1 MSEKHHKTWPRNERV
16 KTVFVATFF
25 TNMGERENYS
35 NHYTWGGVKFCH
47 KDHSDQSSLTNL
59 LLPGQEPAGAI
70 VGVLAAGLQVEVV
83 EPPVLKLLAEVL
95 DTHLQHT
102 TVGLTY
108 KSTQSNYVFAG
119 KVKVRVENE
128 AASCPWSCS

>member
-1 MSEKHHKTWPRNERV
+1 MVRHQV
-16 KTVFVATFF
+16 VLA
-25 TNMGERENYS
+25 REEP
-35 NHYTWGGVKFCH
+35 
-47 KDHSDQSSLTNL
+47 
-59 LLPGQEPAGAI
+59 PGP
-70 VGVLAAGLQVEVV
+70 VVSVLAAGLQVEVV
-83 EPPVLKLLAEVL
+83 QPPVLKLLAEVL

-119 KVKVRVENE
+119 RVKVRVENE

>member
-1 MSEKHHKTWPRNERV
+1 MSEKQHKTWPRNERV

-35 NHYTWGGVKFCH
+35 NHYTWGGVKFCQ

-59 LLPGQEPAGAI
+59 LLPGEEPACAV

-95 DTHLQHT
+95 DTHLQH
-102 TVGLTY
+102 
-108 KSTQSNYVFAG
+108 SNHWTRNATMLCFVQNFF
-119 KVKVRVENE
+119 
-128 AASCPWSCS
+128 